1 MFTKELKFKT
11 PILLPLVD
19 GLSLT
24 FKPFFDDTEY
34 SSDPATASF
43 LNSGGN
49 YVTIDTSGVTNMSQI
64 SIDSSTPGQ
73 YIITAYPTTSG
84 STVTTTA
91 VDNLKSAMA
100 QIGILPPED
109 YSENSSN
116 GNIRVE
122 IKIQSKEIGAIVEI
136 RRKLI
141 GP

>member
-1 MFTKELKFKT
+1 MTRNIHQIQQQQVSQFGRQ
-11 PILLPLVD
+11 VCD
-19 GLSLT
+19 
-24 FKPFFDDTEY
+24 
-34 SSDPATASF
+34 
-43 LNSGGN
+43 
-49 YVTIDTSGVTNMSQI
+49 IDTSGVTNMSQI

-122 IKIQSKEIGAIVEI
+122 LKSNQK
-136 RRKLI
+136 KL
-141 GP
+141 GPILVILMVVILH